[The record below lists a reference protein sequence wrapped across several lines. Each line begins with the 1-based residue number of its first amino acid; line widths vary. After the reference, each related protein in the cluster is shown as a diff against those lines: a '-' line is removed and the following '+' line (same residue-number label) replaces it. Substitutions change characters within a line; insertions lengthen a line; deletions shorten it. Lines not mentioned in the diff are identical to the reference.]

1 MKATAKIINILGN
14 KFNGI
19 KNKFTG
25 EKGQIAVIA
34 AIVLFAVMG
43 MMAFVVDIGSIYQ
56 TRRNLQTV
64 ADAAALAGAQE
75 LTENPGKAVQKAIE
89 YAANNNFSITAD
101 NVVISSTFVA
111 NDTITVSVNDPD
123 APLFFASFV
132 GVDSVNVPARATAT
146 VNGPGSM
153 KGLMPWAVPVA
164 PYGGYDG
171 IIPGEVYAL
180 KLGAGTVDDLPV
192 GQIHGNFQAMA
203 FNDTGGSDYRENII
217 NGSSQEIFIGNYY
230 SSEPGN
236 MTGPTKQGLTSRIG
250 SDSHSFFDGQVIG
263 IDDAGKYYV
272 IDETCPRVIYV
283 PIVDTFL
290 GASGRD
296 DIQILKFSVFFLE
309 SYDSKNSTVLGR
321 FVDYKQTSNNS
332 DAGAYTGG
340 VKIIR
345 LVGTPI

>member
-1 MKATAKIINILGN
+1 MKKTGNIINIKIINIIRN
-14 KFNGI
+14 KLI
-19 KNKFTG
+19 P
-25 EKGQIAVIA
+25 ERGQIAVIA
-34 AIVLFAVMG
+34 CFVLIAAMG
-43 MMAFVVDIGSIYQ
+43 MMAFVIDEGSIYQ

-64 ADAAALAGAQE
+64 ADSAALAGAQE

-101 NVVISSTFVA
+101 NVAISSTFVA

-164 PYGGYDG
+164 PYGGYGG

-180 KLGAGTVDDLPV
+180 KLGAGTVGDLPV
-192 GQIHGNFQAMA
+192 GQIAGNFQAMA
-203 FNDTGGSDYRENII
+203 FNDTGGSDYRDNII
-217 NGSSQEIFIGNYY
+217 NGSSQEIFIGSYY
-230 SSEPGN
+230 STEPGN

-250 SDSHSFFDGQVIG
+250 SDSHSFFDGQAIG

-309 SYDSKNSTVLGR
+309 SYDDKNSTVFGR
-321 FVDYKQTSNNS
+321 FVNYKQTSNNS
-332 DAGAYTGG
+332 DAAAYTGG

>member
-1 MKATAKIINILGN
+1 MKKTGNIINIKIINIIRN
-14 KFNGI
+14 KL
-19 KNKFTG
+19 TC
-25 EKGQIAVIA
+25 ERGQIAVIA
-34 AIVLFAVMG
+34 CFVLIAAMG
-43 MMAFVVDIGSIYQ
+43 MMAFVIDEGSIYQ

-64 ADAAALAGAQE
+64 ADSAALAGAQE
-75 LTENPGKAVQKAIE
+75 LTENPGRAVQKAIE

-101 NVVISSTFVA
+101 NVAISSTFVA

-123 APLFFASFV
+123 TPLFFASFV
-132 GVDSVNVPARATAT
+132 GVDSVNVPAQATAT

-164 PYGGYDG
+164 PYGGYGG
-171 IIPGEVYAL
+171 IIPGKVYAL
-180 KLGAGTVDDLPV
+180 KLGAGTVDSLPV
-192 GQIHGNFQAMA
+192 GQIGGNFQAMA
-203 FNDTGGSDYRENII
+203 FGGTGGSDYRDNII
-217 NGSSQEIFIGNYY
+217 NGSSQEIFIGRYY
-230 SSEPGN
+230 STEPGN

-250 SDSHSFFDGQVIG
+250 SDSHSFFDVIG
-263 IDDAGKYYV
+263 IDDTGKYYV

-290 GASGRD
+290 GTSGRD

-309 SYDSKNSTVLGR
+309 SYDSSSTTVFGR
-321 FVDYKQTSNNS
+321 FVDYKQTSDNS